1 MHGPSEGA
9 AARGETPDLAA
20 LPRNATTENGTAE
33 NRTAENRTAENRT
46 SENRTSENRT
56 SEIRTALASGGVA
69 DTSHRAR
76 PVARRPVRD
85 AGSRRARIHRI
96 VWVLLTA
103 VLTGVFGLPGSA
115 LAAPQGQVVIIGV
128 PGLEWADLSPSR
140 TPNLWKLAETAGAA
154 SLSTRAVP
162 LEGRG
167 ITCPVA
173 GWLTVSAG
181 QRAASP
187 GCEPPVQP
195 RGATVPDW
203 QALVELQRQSSFQA
217 RIGALGQ
224 AVKDAGGKTVAVG
237 PGALLAAA
245 DLAGNT
251 TSYFESI
258 TDLDPGGYQLIVAEA
273 PEISDAWLADGMSS
287 RGREQAVAA
296 ADTTVGAILAK
307 IPQGATIL
315 VGGVSDARAGAH
327 LHVAMASGPSF
338 GTGLLTASSTR
349 QAGLVTIT
357 DLTATALTALG
368 LPVPDGVVGRAWTAT
383 TQPADPQALADD
395 DLASQVLRDVR
406 EPFFFALV
414 MIQVLFYAVASVI
427 MRRQVAAAG
436 RAMMIVGVVSGAVPI
451 STFLAQL
458 VPWWSVAHPMPA
470 LVGTILGFALLI
482 AAVAFAGPWRRD
494 VLGPLG
500 VVAGVSS
507 VALLLDV
514 MTGSHLQVNAV
525 TGYEPVTGGR
535 FYGFGNMAFAV
546 YSTGTI
552 LFLAAAAHFIRRRTA
567 ALVFCAGYGVFA
579 IAADGWPSWGADF
592 GGVPS
597 FVLGFAVFML
607 LLAGL
612 RVSVARL
619 ALIAVGG
626 AALIT
631 VIALADYS
639 RPAEQRTHL
648 GAFVQQVIDGE
659 AGGVLARKLSAML
672 GTLGNWPLTLL
683 SLVAVAFLFL
693 VLARPREMRVAA
705 LSVAYEKAPELR
717 AGLIGALTAAFVGFL
732 INDSGI
738 AIPAMALTVA
748 VPLTLAAAVRA
759 ETPPLRA
766 GATERPET

>member
-1 MHGPSEGA
+1 MHDPSTIE
-9 AARGETPDLAA
+9 AARGPAPDTAGDHA
-20 LPRNATTENGTAE
+20 LLKSHTAT
-33 NRTAENRTAENRT
+33 
-46 SENRTSENRT
+46 
-56 SEIRTALASGGVA
+56 I
-69 DTSHRAR
+69 RAR
-76 PVARRPVRD
+76 RRPL
-85 AGSRRARIHRI
+85 IHRI
-96 VWVLLTA
+96 VWVLFVA
-103 VLTGVFGLPGSA
+103 FFAGAFCLPGTA

-128 PGLEWADLSPSR
+128 PGLEWADLSPSG
-140 TPNLWKLAETAGAA
+140 TPNLWKLAEGSANA

-167 ITCPVA
+167 VTCPVA

-187 GCEPPVQP
+187 GCAPPVEP
-195 RGATVPDW
+195 RGREVPDW
-203 QALVELQRQSSFQA
+203 PALLALQEDSSFQA
-217 RIGALGQ
+217 GIGTLGQ
-224 AVKDAGGKTVAVG
+224 AVKDAGGQTVAVG
-237 PGALLAAA
+237 RGALLAAA
-245 DLAGNT
+245 DRSGAA
-251 TSYFESI
+251 TSWFESI
-258 TDLDPGGYQLIVAEA
+258 ADLDPAGYQLIVTEA
-273 PEISDAWLADGMSS
+273 PEISDAWLAAGLSD
-287 RGREQAVAA
+287 RGRDQAVAA
-296 ADTTVGAILAK
+296 ADATVGAILAK
-307 IPQGATIL
+307 VPAGATIL
-315 VGGVSDARAGAH
+315 VGGISDARPGAH
-327 LHVAMASGPSF
+327 LHVAMAKGPGF

-349 QAGLVTIT
+349 QVGLVTIT

-368 LPVPDGVVGRAWTAT
+368 LPVPDGVVGRAWTST
-383 TQPADPQALADD
+383 TAPADPQALADD

-414 MIQVLFYAVASVI
+414 MIQVLFYAVASYI
-427 MRRQVAAAG
+427 MRRQVAGAG
-436 RAMMIVGVVSGAVPI
+436 RAMMIVGVISGAVPI

-482 AAVAFAGPWRRD
+482 AGVAFAGPWRRD

-552 LFLAAAAHFIRRRTA
+552 LFLAAAAHFIRRRGPA
-567 ALVFCAGYGVFA
+567 FVFCGLYGLLA

-597 FVLGFAVFML
+597 FVLGFAVFLL

-612 RVSVARL
+612 RVSVTRL

-631 VIALADYS
+631 AIALADWS

-659 AGGVLARKLSAML
+659 AGGVLARKLGAML

-693 VLARPREMRVAA
+693 VLARPREMKVAA
-705 LSVAYEKAPELR
+705 LSVAYEQAPELR

-759 ETPPLRA
+759 ETPPPRA
-766 GATERPET
+766 APTERAQT

>member
-1 MHGPSEGA
+1 MP
-9 AARGETPDLAA
+9 ARLA
-20 LPRNATTENGTAE
+20 T
-33 NRTAENRTAENRT
+33 
-46 SENRTSENRT
+46 
-56 SEIRTALASGGVA
+56 
-69 DTSHRAR
+69 
-76 PVARRPVRD
+76 
-85 AGSRRARIHRI
+85 
-96 VWVLLTA
+96 
-103 VLTGVFGLPGSA
+103 VFGLPGTTPGQTAGPARTRRVVWVLLAACLAGIFGLPGTA
-115 LAAPQGQVVIIGV
+115 LGAPQGQVVIIGV
-128 PGLEWADLSPSR
+128 PGLEWADLSASR
-140 TPNLWKLAETAGAA
+140 TPHLWKLAESAGDA

-187 GCEPPVQP
+187 GCARPAPPT
-195 RGATVPDW
+195 GEAVPGW
-203 QALVELQRQSSFQA
+203 PELVALQGRSSFQA
-217 RIGALGQ
+217 RIGTLGQ
-224 AVKDAGGKTVAVG
+224 AVKDAGGRVAAVG
-237 PGALLAAA
+237 PGAALGAA
-245 DLAGNT
+245 DISGNVT
-251 TSYFESI
+251 TYAAKI
-258 TDLDPGGYQLIVAEA
+258 ADLDPTGHQLIVAEA
-273 PEISDAWLADGMSS
+273 PEISDAWLAGGMSE
-287 RGREQAVAA
+287 RARDQAVAA

-307 IPQGATIL
+307 VPPGATVL
-315 VGGVSDARAGAH
+315 VGGISDTRAAAH
-327 LHVAMASGPSF
+327 LHVAMATGPRF
-338 GTGLLTASSTR
+338 GAGLLTASSTR
-349 QAGLVTIT
+349 QVGLVTIT

-368 LPVPDGVVGRAWTAT
+368 LPVPDGVVGRAWTST
-383 TQPADPQALADD
+383 TESADPAALADD

-406 EPFFFALV
+406 ELFFFSLV
-414 MIQVLFYAVASVI
+414 MIQVVFYAVAAFV
-427 MRRQVAAAG
+427 MRRQVAGAG
-436 RAMMIVGVVSGAVPI
+436 RAMMIVGVISGAVPI

-470 LVGTILGFALLI
+470 LVGTILGFAVLI

-494 VLGPLG
+494 PLGPLG

-507 VALLLDV
+507 IALLLDV
-514 MTGSHLQVNAV
+514 MTGSSLQVNAV

-552 LFLAAAAHFIRRRTA
+552 LFLAAAAHFIRRR
-567 ALVFCAGYGVFA
+567 ALALIFCVLYGLLA

-597 FVLGFAVFML
+597 FVLGFAVFLL

-612 RVSVARL
+612 RVSVTRL
-619 ALIAVGG
+619 ALIAVAG

-631 VIALADYS
+631 GIALADWS

-659 AGGVLARKLSAML
+659 AGGVLARKLGAML

-683 SLVAVAFLFL
+683 SLVALAFLFL

-705 LSVAYEKAPELR
+705 LSVAYEQAPELR

-759 ETPPLRA
+759 ETPPPRVA
-766 GATERPET
+766 TTERPAP

>member
-1 MHGPSEGA
+1 MHRPSPHV
-9 AARGETPDLAA
+9 AARGNGLTASAE
-20 LPRNATTENGTAE
+20 GTAPH
-33 NRTAENRTAENRT
+33 R
-46 SENRTSENRT
+46 
-56 SEIRTALASGGVA
+56 LGGGDPSSSA
-69 DTSHRAR
+69 AA
-76 PVARRPVRD
+76 PPVR
-85 AGSRRARIHRI
+85 RA
-96 VWVLLTA
+96 VWVLLVSFLA
-103 VLTGVFGLPGSA
+103 GVFGLPGTA
-115 LAAPQGQVVIIGV
+115 LAAPPGQVVIIGV
-128 PGLEWADLSPSR
+128 PGLEWADLSSTR
-140 TPNLWKLAETAGAA
+140 TPHLWKLAENAGDA

-187 GCEPPVQP
+187 GCEAPARPT
-195 RGATVPDW
+195 GNAVPDW
-203 QALVELQRQSSFQA
+203 RALVALQQQSSFQA
-217 RIGALGQ
+217 GIGTLGQ
-224 AVKDAGGKTVAVG
+224 AVQDAGGRVAAVG
-237 PGALLAAA
+237 PGAALGAA
-245 DLAGNT
+245 DISGNVT
-251 TSYFESI
+251 TYSATI
-258 TDLDPGGYQLIVAEA
+258 DDLDLTGYQLVVTEA
-273 PEISDAWLADGMSS
+273 PEISDAWLAGGMTD

-296 ADTTVGAILAK
+296 ADATVGAILAK
-307 IPQGATIL
+307 VPQGATIL
-315 VGGVSDARAGAH
+315 VGGISDARTAAH
-327 LHVAMASGPSF
+327 LHVAMATGPGF
-338 GTGLLTASSTR
+338 GKGLLTAASTR
-349 QAGLVTIT
+349 QVGLVTIT
-357 DLTATALTALG
+357 DLTATALTALA
-368 LPVPDGVVGRAWTAT
+368 LPIPDGVVGRAWTSTAG
-383 TQPADPQALADD
+383 PASPTDLADD

-406 EPFFFALV
+406 ELFFFSLV
-414 MIQVLFYAVASVI
+414 MIQVVFYAVAAFV
-427 MRRQVAAAG
+427 MRRQVAGAG

-494 VLGPLG
+494 PLGPLG

-507 VALLLDV
+507 IALLLDV
-514 MTGSHLQVNAV
+514 MTGSSLQVNAV

-552 LFLAAAAHFIRRRTA
+552 LFLAAAAHFIRRRTL
-567 ALVFCAGYGVFA
+567 ALVFCVLYGLLA

-597 FVLGFAVFML
+597 FVLGFAVFLL

-612 RVSVARL
+612 RVSVTRL
-619 ALIAVGG
+619 ALIAVAG

-631 VIALADYS
+631 AIALADWS
-639 RPAEQRTHL
+639 RPKEQRTHL

-659 AGGVLARKLSAML
+659 AGGVLARKLGAML

-683 SLVAVAFLFL
+683 SLVALAFLFL
-693 VLARPREMRVAA
+693 VLARPREMKVAA

-759 ETPPLRA
+759 ETPPPPA
-766 GATERPET
+766 AATERPAP

>member
-1 MHGPSEGA
+1 MHRPATTE
-9 AARGETPDLAA
+9 AARGARIRTTVWGLLIAVLAGVFC
-20 LPRNATTENGTAE
+20 LPGTA
-33 NRTAENRTAENRT
+33 
-46 SENRTSENRT
+46 S
-56 SEIRTALASGGVA
+56 
-69 DTSHRAR
+69 
-76 PVARRPVRD
+76 
-85 AGSRRARIHRI
+85 
-96 VWVLLTA
+96 
-103 VLTGVFGLPGSA
+103 
-115 LAAPQGQVVIIGV
+115 AAPRGQVVIIGV

-140 TPNLWKLAETAGAA
+140 TPHLWKLAESAGDA

-187 GCEPPVQP
+187 GCEPPVRP

-203 QALVELQRQSSFQA
+203 QALVDLQSQSSFQA
-217 RIGALGQ
+217 RIGSLGQ
-224 AVKDAGGKTVAVG
+224 AVKDAGGTTVAVG

-245 DLAGNT
+245 DLSGNT

-258 TDLDPGGYQLIVAEA
+258 ADLDPSGYQLIVTEA
-273 PEISDAWLADGMSS
+273 PEISDAWLAGGMSD
-287 RGREQAVAA
+287 RGRDQAVAA

-307 IPQGATIL
+307 VPQGATVL

-327 LHVAMASGPSF
+327 LHVAMASGPAF

-349 QAGLVTIT
+349 QVGLVTIT
-357 DLTATALTALG
+357 DLTATALTSLG
-368 LPVPDGVVGRAWTAT
+368 LPVPDGVVGRAWTST
-383 TQPADPQALADD
+383 SQPADPRALADD

-414 MIQVLFYAVASVI
+414 MIQVLFYAIASVI
-427 MRRQVAAAG
+427 MRRQVVAAG

-470 LVGTILGFALLI
+470 LIGTILGFALLI
-482 AAVAFAGPWRRD
+482 AGVAFAGPWRRD

-507 VALLLDV
+507 AALLLDV

-552 LFLAAAAHFIRRRTA
+552 LFLAAAAHFIRRR
-567 ALVFCAGYGVFA
+567 ALAFAFCLLYGLLA

-597 FVLGFAVFML
+597 FVLGFAVFLL

-612 RVSVARL
+612 RVSVTRL

-626 AALIT
+626 AAFIA
-631 VIALADYS
+631 VIALADWS
-639 RPAEQRTHL
+639 RPPEQRTHL

-659 AGGVLARKLSAML
+659 AGGVLARKLGAML

-693 VLARPREMRVAA
+693 VLARPRQMKVAA
-705 LSVAYEKAPELR
+705 LSVAYEQAPELR

-748 VPLTLAAAVRA
+748 VPLTLAAVVRA
-759 ETPPLRA
+759 ETPPLPA
-766 GATERPET
+766 AATERPET

>member
-1 MHGPSEGA
+1 MHRPSTHV
-9 AARGETPDLAA
+9 AARGTQNGLAGDCGVHRPELASRLNGSIATWSHRTPASA
-20 LPRNATTENGTAE
+20 H
-33 NRTAENRTAENRT
+33 RTAD
-46 SENRTSENRT
+46 
-56 SEIRTALASGGVA
+56 SG
-69 DTSHRAR
+69 RAR
-76 PVARRPVRD
+76 LHGNVRAHVPARP
-85 AGSRRARIHRI
+85 A
-96 VWVLLTA
+96 T
-103 VLTGVFGLPGSA
+103 VFGLPGTKPARMRRLVWVLLAACLAGIFGLPGTA

-128 PGLEWADLSPSR
+128 PGLEWADLSASR
-140 TPNLWKLAETAGAA
+140 TPHLWKLAESAGDA

-187 GCEPPVQP
+187 GCERPAPPT
-195 RGATVPDW
+195 GEAVPGW
-203 QALVELQRQSSFQA
+203 QELVALQGRSSFQA
-217 RIGALGQ
+217 RIGTLGQ
-224 AVKDAGGKTVAVG
+224 AVKDAGGRVAAVG
-237 PGALLAAA
+237 PGAALAAA
-245 DLAGNT
+245 DISGNVT
-251 TSYFESI
+251 TYAATI
-258 TDLDPGGYQLIVAEA
+258 ADLDPTGHQLIVAEA
-273 PEISDAWLADGMSS
+273 PEISDAWLAGGMSE
-287 RGREQAVAA
+287 RGRDQAVAA

-307 IPQGATIL
+307 VPPGATVL
-315 VGGVSDARAGAH
+315 VGGISDARAAAH
-327 LHVAMASGPSF
+327 LHVAMATGPGF
-338 GTGLLTASSTR
+338 GAGLLTASSTR
-349 QAGLVTIT
+349 QVGLVTIT

-368 LPVPDGVVGRAWTAT
+368 LPVPDGVVGRAWTST
-383 TQPADPQALADD
+383 TENADPAALADD

-406 EPFFFALV
+406 ELFFFSLV
-414 MIQVLFYAVASVI
+414 MIQVVFYAVAAFV
-427 MRRQVAAAG
+427 MRRQVAGAG
-436 RAMMIVGVVSGAVPI
+436 RAMMIVGVISGAVPI

-470 LVGTILGFALLI
+470 LVGTILGFAVLI

-494 VLGPLG
+494 PLGPLG

-507 VALLLDV
+507 IALLLDV
-514 MTGSHLQVNAV
+514 MTGSSLQVNAV

-552 LFLAAAAHFIRRRTA
+552 LFLAAAAHFIRRR
-567 ALVFCAGYGVFA
+567 ALALTFCVLYGLLA

-597 FVLGFAVFML
+597 FVLGFAVFLL

-612 RVSVARL
+612 RVSVTRL
-619 ALIAVGG
+619 ALIAVAG
-626 AALIT
+626 AALIAG
-631 VIALADYS
+631 IALADWS

-659 AGGVLARKLSAML
+659 AGGVLARKLGAML

-683 SLVAVAFLFL
+683 SLVALAFLFL
-693 VLARPREMRVAA
+693 VLARPGEMRVAA
-705 LSVAYEKAPELR
+705 LSVAYEQAPELR

-759 ETPPLRA
+759 ETPPPRA
-766 GATERPET
+766 AARERPAP

>member
-1 MHGPSEGA
+1 MHDPSTTE
-9 AARGETPDLAA
+9 AARGPA
-20 LPRNATTENGTAE
+20 LDTAV
-33 NRTAENRTAENRT
+33 
-46 SENRTSENRT
+46 S
-56 SEIRTALASGGVA
+56 SGGVA
-69 DTSHRAR
+69 GSHPASN
-76 PVARRPVRD
+76 PVRRPNRF
-85 AGSRRARIHRI
+85 HRI

-103 VLTGVFGLPGSA
+103 ALAGAFCLPGTA
-115 LAAPQGQVVIIGV
+115 LAAPRGQVVIIGV
-128 PGLEWADLSPSR
+128 PGLEWADLSPTR

-162 LEGRG
+162 LVGRG

-181 QRAASP
+181 QRAADLN
-187 GCEPPVQP
+187 CEPPARP
-195 RGATVPDW
+195 SGTAVPDW
-203 QALVELQRQSSFQA
+203 RSLVALQEHSSFQA
-217 RIGALGQ
+217 RIGTLGQ
-224 AVKDAGGKTVAVG
+224 AVKDAGGRVAAVG

-245 DLAGNT
+245 DISGNVT
-251 TSYFESI
+251 TYATTI
-258 TDLDPGGYQLIVAEA
+258 ADLDPTGHQLIVTEA
-273 PEISDAWLADGMSS
+273 PEISDAWLAAGLSD
-287 RGREQAVAA
+287 RGRDQAVAA
-296 ADTTVGAILAK
+296 ADVTVGAILAK
-307 IPQGATIL
+307 VPQGATVL
-315 VGGVSDARAGAH
+315 VGGVSDARTTAH
-327 LHVAMASGPSF
+327 LHVAMATGPGF
-338 GTGLLTASSTR
+338 GKGLLTASSTR
-349 QAGLVTIT
+349 QVGLVTIT

-368 LPVPDGVVGRAWTAT
+368 LPVPDGVVGRAWTSTTEPAT
-383 TQPADPQALADD
+383 PQALADD

-414 MIQVLFYAVASVI
+414 MIQVLFYAVAAVI
-427 MRRQVAAAG
+427 MRRQVVAAG
-436 RAMMIVGVVSGAVPI
+436 RAMMIVGVVSGAVPV

-482 AAVAFAGPWRRD
+482 AGMAFAGPWRRE

-507 VALLLDV
+507 LALLLDV

-552 LFLAAAAHFIRRRTA
+552 LFLAAAAHFIRRRGLA
-567 ALVFCAGYGVFA
+567 FAFCGLYGLLA

-597 FVLGFAVFML
+597 FVLGFAVFLL

-619 ALIAVGG
+619 ALIAAGG

-631 VIALADYS
+631 VIALADWS

-648 GAFVQQVIDGE
+648 GAFVQQVVDGE

-693 VLARPREMRVAA
+693 VLARPREMKVAA

-748 VPLTLAAAVRA
+748 VPLTLAAVVRA
-759 ETPPLRA
+759 ETPPQPA
-766 GATERPET
+766 AATERPET